1 MIGEHPAGSPE
12 IGHSEVGDVTPEE
25 TGENDAEEFLA
36 ENTFDSRHA
45 ELARGYGGADDPEDP
60 ADVLAMPLVLHIPK
74 TDPPLRSELLEAAAR
89 ATVMLCL
96 DPRVG
101 SGASWHSALTEWT
114 SARIRKVARRARGAQ
129 WAAAQDVPG
138 VTVVVGGASA
148 RAFVPGRVGDLDPRI
163 KRLQIGGTDVPPDEP
178 SAPGAGPVLWVDAS
192 LSMTVGKAA
201 AQVGHASMLLA
212 GAMSVEECREWA
224 SAGYPCSVRPADPQQ
239 WARAQ
244 DEVRGGR
251 AVAVRDAG
259 FTEVA
264 PGSTTVIAVR

>member
-1 MIGEHPAGSPE
+1 M
-12 IGHSEVGDVTPEE
+12 
-25 TGENDAEEFLA
+25 TGESVAGGPEFAEVDIDVADRSDEEQFSSD
-36 ENTFDSRHA
+36 NTFASRHG
-45 ELARGYGGADDPEDP
+45 ELARGYGGAEDP
-60 ADVLAMPLVLHIPK
+60 ADSTDVLAMPLVLHIPK
-74 TDPPLRSELLEAAAR
+74 ADPPLRFELLEAAAT

-101 SGASWHSALTEWT
+101 VGASWHEAFTDWT

-129 WAAAQDVPG
+129 WAASQDVPG
-138 VTVVVGGASA
+138 VTVDIGGASA

-163 KRLQIGGTDVPPDEP
+163 KRLQIGGTDVPAEDEP
-178 SAPGAGPVLWVDAS
+178 SPSEGPVLWVDAS

-212 GAMSVEECREWA
+212 GAMSVDQCRQWA
-224 SAGYPCSVRPADPQQ
+224 AAGYRCSVRSADSGQ
-239 WARAQ
+239 WARAM
-244 DEVRGGR
+244 DEVRRGE

-264 PGSTTVIAVR
+264 PGSTTVIAVPR